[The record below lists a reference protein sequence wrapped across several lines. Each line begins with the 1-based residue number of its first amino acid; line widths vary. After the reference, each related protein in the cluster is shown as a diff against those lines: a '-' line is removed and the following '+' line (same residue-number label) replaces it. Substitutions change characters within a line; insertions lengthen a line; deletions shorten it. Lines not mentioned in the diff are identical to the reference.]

1 MISSGNPETTG
12 KTTAEG
18 ADMNENPQASERVH
32 SEAPAEGDEN
42 ADPRD
47 IRVHSQDPAEG
58 REDTVGDVPGGADTG
73 AEVKGAS
80 AGG

>member
-1 MISSGNPETTG
+1 MSKNQE
-12 KTTAEG
+12 A
-18 ADMNENPQASERVH
+18 AERVH

-58 REDTVGDVPGGADTG
+58 REDTGREDTG
-73 AEVKGAS
+73 SDSTGSGTDGAP

>member
-1 MISSGNPETTG
+1 MS
-12 KTTAEG
+12 
-18 ADMNENPQASERVH
+18 ENPQASERVH

-58 REDTVGDVPGGADTG
+58 ADIADADITNGAAAG
-73 AEVKGAS
+73 A
-80 AGG
+80 

>member
-1 MISSGNPETTG
+1 MS
-12 KTTAEG
+12 
-18 ADMNENPQASERVH
+18 ENPQASERVH

-58 REDTVGDVPGGADTG
+58 RDITGGDITGGDVTARDITEGT
-73 AEVKGAS
+73 S

>member
-1 MISSGNPETTG
+1 MS
-12 KTTAEG
+12 
-18 ADMNENPQASERVH
+18 ENPRASERVH

-47 IRVHSQDPAEG
+47 IRVHSQEPAEG
-58 REDTVGDVPGGADTG
+58 SDVTGGAGPDVTG
-73 AEVKGAS
+73 ADLTDGA

>member
-1 MISSGNPETTG
+1 MS
-12 KTTAEG
+12 
-18 ADMNENPQASERVH
+18 ENPQASERVH

-58 REDTVGDVPGGADTG
+58 ADTTGADITDG
-73 AEVKGAS
+73 AAAGA
-80 AGG
+80 

>member
-1 MISSGNPETTG
+1 MS
-12 KTTAEG
+12 
-18 ADMNENPQASERVH
+18 ENPQASERVH
-32 SEAPAEGDEN
+32 SEAPAEGDVN

-58 REDTVGDVPGGADTG
+58 SDITGTDITGAGIPGGA
-73 AEVKGAS
+73 A

>member
-1 MISSGNPETTG
+1 MSE
-12 KTTAEG
+12 K
-18 ADMNENPQASERVH
+18 PQASERVH
-32 SEAPAEGDEN
+32 SEAPAEGDET

-58 REDTVGDVPGGADTG
+58 ADVTGADVPDEPG
-73 AEVKGAS
+73 